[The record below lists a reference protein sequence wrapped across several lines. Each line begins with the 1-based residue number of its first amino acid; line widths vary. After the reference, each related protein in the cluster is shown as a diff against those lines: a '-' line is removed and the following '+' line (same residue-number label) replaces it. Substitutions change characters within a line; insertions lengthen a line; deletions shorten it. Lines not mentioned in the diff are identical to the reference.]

1 MKTTTYTVS
10 DLKQQCSTILLIYKT
25 NPMPK
30 LIFQVKKYIKAN
42 EIAEIS
48 ATKLA
53 ELSGLEI
60 QTSLQILISIN
71 KEIFANK
78 N

>member
-1 MKTTTYTVS
+1 
-10 DLKQQCSTILLIYKT
+10 
-25 NPMPK
+25 MPK

-60 QTSLQILISIN
+60 QTCLQILISIN

-78 N
+78 K